1 MRIIDETVPDET
13 PLNAEE
19 QAELALMMDQWCQIA
34 ERVRACKTVGDI
46 RALEKFVDSLPDPLP
61 PS

>member
-19 QAELALMMDQWCQIA
+19 QAELALMIEQGRAIV
-34 ERVRACKTVGDI
+34 ERARACKTVGDI